1 MILWFTGQPGSGKTT
16 LSKKFIKEILVDK
29 CLLHKNEIIHIDG
42 DDLRDLTDNK
52 DYSEKGRRNNIRLA
66 MNLAKFSHNKGY
78 TVLVSLVSPYR
89 DLREEIKSLD
99 NVKEFYTHTNEVR
112 GKESYF
118 AENYEAPINNFTDIN
133 TSKPIEENI
142 NEIFDVYRKM
152 ATLA

>member
-16 LSKKFIKEILVDK
+16 LTRKFIKEVLIDK
-29 CLLHKNEIIHIDG
+29 CSIHEKEIVHIDG

-78 TVLVSLVSPYR
+78 LVLVSLVSPYR
-89 DLREEIKSLD
+89 DLREEIKSLN
-99 NVKEFYTHTNEVR
+99 NVQEFYTHTNEIR

-118 AENYEAPINNFTDIN
+118 AEDYEAPLDNFIDIN
-133 TSKPIEENI
+133 TTKPIEENI
-142 NEIFDVYRKM
+142 NERFDVYRKM